1 MQLDKF
7 TAQLGHNCLSLL

>member
-7 TAQLGHNCLSLL
+7 TAQLGHNCQSLL